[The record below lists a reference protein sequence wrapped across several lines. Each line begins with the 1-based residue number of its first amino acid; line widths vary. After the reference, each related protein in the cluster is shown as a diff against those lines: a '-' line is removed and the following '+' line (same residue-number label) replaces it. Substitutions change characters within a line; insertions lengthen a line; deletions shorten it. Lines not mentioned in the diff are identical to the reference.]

1 MQSAADVIEIN
12 LEDRLARSKGRSSRN
27 RVANSRVT
35 EGEQKELEAAAKA
48 EGKALSEWARE
59 TLLREARRSKN
70 DALFTEIVAIR
81 MLLVNLLKPLLLGKV
96 SSEQITEIM
105 AAVKSEKQKVA
116 QEVMQQYT
124 AKEGQ

>member
-1 MQSAADVIEIN
+1 MQSAADAIEIN
-12 LEDRLARSKGRSSRN
+12 FEDRLARSKGRSSRN
-27 RVANSRVT
+27 RVANARVT

-48 EGKALSEWARE
+48 VGKALSEWARE

-105 AAVKSEKQKVA
+105 TAVKAEKQKVA